1 MPPSLRVYLQRT
13 STARSPHLEQ
23 LLGDPPL
30 HWRDGISAPE
40 PLPAQRNP
48 EARTALCSCRQLSPS
63 KALSTRVVSAAWVG
77 SEADARSMQDAG
89 RSPPQPQERLSRD
102 FHGGGDSQDSGGKR
116 SADSHRAPFPLL
128 LIAHFLHMCL
138 RTLHTKDALK
148 RCSIIALRILEF
160 KRSNSDVWAQKSPP
174 EGDACF
180 SASSTQGLLGRR
192 QRPRQR
198 LLPVLQFLPPWKFQ
212 APARQEKEA
221 SRAPGFQEASMR
233 GAQGREGQDQ

>member
-1 MPPSLRVYLQRT
+1 MRAPCRT
-13 STARSPHLEQ
+13 PADPHRNHKSASPGIFTVEETARTPEGRGRLT
-23 LLGDPPL
+23 LGL
-30 HWRDGISAPE
+30 
-40 PLPAQRNP
+40 
-48 EARTALCSCRQLSPS
+48 LSPFS
-63 KALSTRVVSAAWVG
+63 SLPTSSTCA
-77 SEADARSMQDAG
+77 
-89 RSPPQPQERLSRD
+89 
-102 FHGGGDSQDSGGKR
+102 SGHCTQKM
-116 SADSHRAPFPLL
+116 L
-128 LIAHFLHMCL
+128 
-138 RTLHTKDALK
+138 
-148 RCSIIALRILEF
+148 SIIALRILEF